1 MRSTMNSLGFD
12 CVDPPT
18 RLNETRPHFG
28 ARPILFI
35 ICLHPPDGAVENM
48 RTAPSRHHAH
58 ATVIRCSA
66 WLQPPALAS
75 RPGGWPT
82 EETDRCFEEWPSHL
96 PSRPRSLLSRRP
108 SQPLAAVMAAGT
120 AGPVGGAGFLGGG
133 TAFLAGFSRDGGPPR
148 V

>member
-108 SQPLAAVMAAGT
+108 SQPLAAVTAAGT
-120 AGPVGGAGFLGGG
+120 AELRARAELQVANPALPV
-133 TAFLAGFSRDGGPPR
+133 
-148 V
+148 